1 MVNLVIVSHSAQLGE
16 GVGALARQMLMGYG
30 CKLAI
35 AAGIDDP
42 ENPIGTDPIKVM
54 EAIESVADT
63 DHVLV
68 MMDIGSALLSAETAL
83 ELLDPDIAAKVRLCA
98 APLVEGTLAAT
109 VSAAAGADIDQVI
122 LDAMHALDAKCEQL
136 GLPSPSAAKSASA
149 ELSPDTDARSIAIVV
164 KNPNGIHVR
173 PASRLVSTLSGF
185 NADMWLEKN
194 GKCVVPDSLNQIALL
209 QVRCNDT
216 LRLIAKGEQA
226 EDALAAFKQLAAE
239 NFGESLAPM
248 QAKNVATQV
257 PSRVTGTVFCYTPFS
272 PEISPQPAASLQAEQ
287 QRLQAAIQST
297 LNDLSEL
304 TALAEEKYSADIA
317 AIFSGHHTLLD
328 DPELFDMA
336 CDVMREK
343 QCSAACAWQQV
354 LSELS
359 QQYLQ
364 LDDPYLQARY
374 IDIED
379 LLSRSLQHLT
389 GATAQIPTFSRPT
402 ILVADV
408 IYPSTV
414 LQLDPLTIKG
424 IGLRAGSE
432 ASHPA
437 IIAREMGLCWMCQL
451 GETLDSIKT
460 GDTVTIDCV
469 AHRITHTG

>member
-16 GVGALARQMLMGYG
+16 GVGALARQMLMGDG

-109 VSAAAGADIDQVI
+109 VSAAAGADIEQVI
-122 LDAMHALDAKCEQL
+122 RDAMHALDAKCEQL

-149 ELSPDTDARSIAIVV
+149 ELSPDTDARSIAVVV

-239 NFGESLAPM
+239 NFGESLAPT

>member
-16 GVGALARQMLMGYG
+16 GVGALARQMLMGDG

-83 ELLDPDIAAKVRLCA
+83 ELLAPDIAAKVRLCA

-109 VSAAAGADIDQVI
+109 VSAAAGADIEQVI
-122 LDAMHALDAKCEQL
+122 RDAMHALDAKCEQL

-149 ELSPDTDARSIAIVV
+149 EPSPDTDARSIAIVV

-239 NFGESLAPM
+239 NFGESLAPT

-424 IGLRAGSE
+424 ICLRAGSE

-460 GDTVTIDCV
+460 GDTVTLDCV

>member
-16 GVGALARQMLMGYG
+16 GVGALARQMLMGDG

-83 ELLDPDIAAKVRLCA
+83 ELLAPDIAAKVRLCA

-122 LDAMHALDAKCEQL
+122 RDAMHALDAKCEQL

-209 QVRCNDT
+209 QVRCNNT

-239 NFGESLAPM
+239 NFGESLAPT

-364 LDDPYLQARY
+364 LDDSYLQARY

-389 GATAQIPTFSRPT
+389 GATAQIPTFSHPT

-424 IGLRAGSE
+424 ICLRAGSE
-432 ASHPA
+432 VSHPA

-460 GDTVTIDCV
+460 RDTVTLDCV

>member
-16 GVGALARQMLMGYG
+16 GVGALARQMLMGDG

-109 VSAAAGADIDQVI
+109 VSAAAGADIEQVI
-122 LDAMHALDAKCEQL
+122 RDAMHALDAKCEQL

-149 ELSPDTDARSIAIVV
+149 EPSPDTDARSIAIVV

-239 NFGESLAPM
+239 NFGESLAPT

-272 PEISPQPAASLQAEQ
+272 PEISPQPAASLHAEQ

-389 GATAQIPTFSRPT
+389 GATAQIPTFSRPA

-414 LQLDPLTIKG
+414 LQLDPLIIKG
-424 IGLRAGSE
+424 ICLRAGSE

-460 GDTVTIDCV
+460 GDTVTLDCV

>member
-16 GVGALARQMLMGYG
+16 GVGALARQMLMGDG

-122 LDAMHALDAKCEQL
+122 RDAMHALDAKCEQL

-149 ELSPDTDARSIAIVV
+149 ELSPDTDARSIAVVV

-239 NFGESLAPM
+239 NFGESLAPT

-460 GDTVTIDCV
+460 GDTVTLDCV

>member
-16 GVGALARQMLMGYG
+16 GVGALARQMLMGDG

-109 VSAAAGADIDQVI
+109 VSAAAGADIEQVI
-122 LDAMHALDAKCEQL
+122 RDAMHALDAKCEQL

-239 NFGESLAPM
+239 NFGESLAPT

-389 GATAQIPTFSRPT
+389 GATAQIPTFSCPT

-424 IGLRAGSE
+424 ICLRAGNE

>member
-16 GVGALARQMLMGYG
+16 GVGALARQMLMGDG

-68 MMDIGSALLSAETAL
+68 MMDIGSALLSAETTL

-122 LDAMHALDAKCEQL
+122 RDAMHALDAKCEQL

-149 ELSPDTDARSIAIVV
+149 EPSPDTDARSIAIVV

-239 NFGESLAPM
+239 NFGESLAPT

>member
-16 GVGALARQMLMGYG
+16 GVGALARQMLMGDG

-122 LDAMHALDAKCEQL
+122 RDAMHALDAKCEQL

-149 ELSPDTDARSIAIVV
+149 EPSPDTDARSIAIVV

-239 NFGESLAPM
+239 NFGESLAPT

-460 GDTVTIDCV
+460 GDTVTLDCV

>member
-16 GVGALARQMLMGYG
+16 GVGALARQMLMGDG

-83 ELLDPDIAAKVRLCA
+83 ELLAPDIAAKVRLCA

-109 VSAAAGADIDQVI
+109 VSAAAGADIEQVI
-122 LDAMHALDAKCEQL
+122 RDAMHALDAKCEQL

-239 NFGESLAPM
+239 NFGESLAPT

-414 LQLDPLTIKG
+414 LQLGPLTIKG
-424 IGLRAGSE
+424 ICLRAGSE

-460 GDTVTIDCV
+460 GDTVTLDCV

>member
-16 GVGALARQMLMGYG
+16 GVGALARQMLMGDG

-83 ELLDPDIAAKVRLCA
+83 ELLAPDIAAKVRLCA

-122 LDAMHALDAKCEQL
+122 RDAMHALDAKCEQL
-136 GLPSPSAAKSASA
+136 GLPSPSAEKSASA

-239 NFGESLAPM
+239 NFGESLAPT

-257 PSRVTGTVFCYTPFS
+257 PSRVTGTVFFYTPFS

-389 GATAQIPTFSRPT
+389 GATAQIPTFSHPT

-424 IGLRAGSE
+424 ICLRAGSE

-460 GDTVTIDCV
+460 GDTVTLDCV

>member
-16 GVGALARQMLMGYG
+16 GVGALARQMLMGDG

-122 LDAMHALDAKCEQL
+122 RDAMHALDAKCEQL

-149 ELSPDTDARSIAIVV
+149 EPSPDTDARSIAIVV

-239 NFGESLAPM
+239 NFGESLAPT
-248 QAKNVATQV
+248 QEKNVATQV

-272 PEISPQPAASLQAEQ
+272 PEISPQPTASLQAEQ

-389 GATAQIPTFSRPT
+389 GATAQIPTFSCPT

-424 IGLRAGSE
+424 ICLHAGSE

>member
-16 GVGALARQMLMGYG
+16 GVGALARQMLMGDG

-83 ELLDPDIAAKVRLCA
+83 ELLAPDIAAKVRLCA

-122 LDAMHALDAKCEQL
+122 RDAMHALDAKCEQL

-239 NFGESLAPM
+239 NFGESLAPT

-364 LDDPYLQARY
+364 LDDPYLQARH

-389 GATAQIPTFSRPT
+389 GATAQIPTFSHPT

-424 IGLRAGSE
+424 ICLRAGSE

-460 GDTVTIDCV
+460 GDTVTLDCV

>member
-16 GVGALARQMLMGYG
+16 GVGALARQMLMGDG

-122 LDAMHALDAKCEQL
+122 RDAMHALDAKCEQL

-149 ELSPDTDARSIAIVV
+149 EPSPDTDARSIAIVV

-239 NFGESLAPM
+239 NFGESLAPT

-272 PEISPQPAASLQAEQ
+272 PEISPQPTASLQAEQ

-304 TALAEEKYSADIA
+304 TALAEDKYSADIA

-424 IGLRAGSE
+424 ICLRAGSE

-460 GDTVTIDCV
+460 GDTVTLDCV

>member
-16 GVGALARQMLMGYG
+16 GVGALARQMLMGDG

-122 LDAMHALDAKCEQL
+122 RDAMHALDAKCEQL

-239 NFGESLAPM
+239 NFGESLAPT

-272 PEISPQPAASLQAEQ
+272 PEISPQPTASLQAEQ

-402 ILVADV
+402 ILVSDV

-451 GETLDSIKT
+451 GGTLDSIKT
-460 GDTVTIDCV
+460 GNTVTLDCV